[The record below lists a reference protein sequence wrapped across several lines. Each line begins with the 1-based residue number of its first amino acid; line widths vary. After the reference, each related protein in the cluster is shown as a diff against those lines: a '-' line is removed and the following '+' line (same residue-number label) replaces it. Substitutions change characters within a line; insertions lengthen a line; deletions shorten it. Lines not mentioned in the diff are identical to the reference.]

1 VTVAR
6 RLRLL
11 AYTDSTEVGGAELA
25 LGYLLGA
32 LSAEIEVGVLA
43 TDERVASTIASS
55 RADASM
61 VVVRGPRG
69 SYDSAALR
77 EHLSAIRRFAPDILH
92 ANQAWPWACA
102 YGELAGLLTRG
113 TRVLAVDHLPLAV
126 AVPRARRLGRQ
137 LLARRLDAHVAV
149 GARCA
154 RMVEQIVGL
163 RRDSVLSVPN
173 GVPGVPIGPGSPDAP
188 GVADVSGV
196 GGDSG
201 VSGLSTRAESARST
215 GRGAT
220 DVVIGSLGRLTEQK
234 GYDLLVR
241 ALPTLAHARLVLVG
255 DGPQRGDLERLA
267 RELGVADRLT
277 ITGWVLDAP
286 SRLAGFDVF
295 ALPSRWEGM
304 PLGILEAMHA
314 GLPVLATAVGSVD
327 EVVADGDTGYVVAP
341 EDLDSVVDRL
351 RRLIAAE
358 ALRSR
363 MGERGRDV
371 ARELYSDVAM
381 ARRYEA
387 VYQGLVGWWRP
398 ARGQSVA
405 GE

>member
-1 VTVAR
+1 MTRDTR

-43 TDERVASTIASS
+43 TDERVAAAIAAS
-55 RADASM
+55 RPSASVA
-61 VVVRGPRG
+61 VVHAPR
-69 SYDSAALR
+69 SAHDLAALR
-77 EHLSAIRRFAPDILH
+77 EHLFAIRGFGPDILH

-102 YGELAGLLTRG
+102 YGELAGFLTRG

-126 AVPRARRLGRQ
+126 AVPRARRIGRR

-163 RRDSVLSVPN
+163 PRDSVAAVPN
-173 GVPGVPIGPGSPDAP
+173 GVPAQAEHAP
-188 GVADVSGV
+188 GAGVRNAD
-196 GGDSG
+196 
-201 VSGLSTRAESARST
+201 A
-215 GRGAT
+215 
-220 DVVIGSLGRLTEQK
+220 VIGSLGRLTEQK

-255 DGPQRGDLERLA
+255 DGPQRGELERLA
-267 RELGVADRLT
+267 RELGVAERLT
-277 ITGWVLDAP
+277 ITGWVSDAP

-314 GLPVLATAVGSVD
+314 GLPVVATRVGSVD
-327 EVVADGDTGYVVAP
+327 EVVAEEDTGYVVAP
-341 EDLDSVVDRL
+341 EDLASLTDRL

-358 ALRSR
+358 TLRAR

-371 ARELYSDVAM
+371 ASELYTDAAM
-381 ARRYEA
+381 AHRYERI
-387 VYQGLVGWWRP
+387 YEQLVGWWRP
-398 ARGQSVA
+398 AA
-405 GE
+405 